1 MKKRNLIK
9 TLAFFAAC
17 CLIFTSC
24 AKKQQEDNTLITI
37 NGNSISLEEY
47 MIYLDETVQS
57 YELIGGEDIWETD
70 FDGRTAEEVAKESA
84 YNSVVAVEL
93 AKERA
98 DSYNVTLS
106 ETEESRAATE
116 AGKMAENVGESTES
130 SYYEMALNTV
140 MDKYIYNG
148 VKEAVSKDIIISE
161 TQMMAFCDENR
172 DEYTKKLSQAEGKV
186 YYYDSSEKASEDIE
200 KIKNNDLE
208 SLSFGYAEN
217 ISYTV
222 DETKSMFG
230 ISRDIG
236 EKGIYGPVSME
247 NGYAVIYI
255 EKITEPL
262 ADYVEE
268 TMRSDYEEDVK
279 NQIFDTEYSKWLSE
293 ADITINNDL
302 WNKIVIENAHK

>member
-1 MKKRNLIK
+1 MRKRNLIL

-116 AGKMAENVGESTES
+116 AGKMAENAGESTES

-293 ADITINNDL
+293 ADITINNEL